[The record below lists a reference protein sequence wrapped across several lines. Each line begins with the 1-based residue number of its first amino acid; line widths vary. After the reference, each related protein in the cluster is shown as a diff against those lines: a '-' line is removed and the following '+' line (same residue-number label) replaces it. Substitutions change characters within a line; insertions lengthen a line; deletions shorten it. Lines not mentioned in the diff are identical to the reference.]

1 VCHAVLAPGSN
12 ETLNAWTLAGSSVS
26 IMGSCHTLPVKYL
39 DDAFLVGREPDLII
53 CIALTSFPNNCLHM
67 NIKYKFEIFDIL
79 YLEMIGV

>member
-1 VCHAVLAPGSN
+1 
-12 ETLNAWTLAGSSVS
+12 
-26 IMGSCHTLPVKYL
+26 
-39 DDAFLVGREPDLII
+39 AFLVGREPDLII